1 MDHFLRPF
9 IVQRLFRESLRL
21 RASFSLFALFF
32 LRLFITLRM
41 IGYAIGPYL
50 IADLTSLPIAIFIA
64 PFIFSY

>member
-1 MDHFLRPF
+1 MIHFLRPF

-21 RASFSLFALFF
+21 RASLSLSVLFF

-50 IADLTSLPIAIFIA
+50 IADLTSLPIAILYRSIHL
-64 PFIFSY
+64 SY